1 MTYELGDD
9 EVAFIISPT
18 SKTSLEGWDG
28 TVSTGIAVGD
38 NFRHSEDVLHD
49 LVYVATLCSA
59 FLDLMEEDEDIMER
73 ITNHR
78 RFLLMQEINKK
89 AEEDKPLQ
97 KSNGKVI
104 NFNEYTKTKGNAW
117 PSLIQWNVL
126 PTITWVD

>member
-18 SKTSLEGWDG
+18 SKTSLEEWDG

-38 NFRHSEDVLHD
+38 NFRHSD
-49 LVYVATLCSA
+49 
-59 FLDLMEEDEDIMER
+59 
-73 ITNHR
+73 R
-78 RFLLMQEINKK
+78 RFLLMQEINKR

-104 NFNEYTKTKGNAW
+104 NFNEYTKTKGNA
-117 PSLIQWNVL
+117 
-126 PTITWVD
+126 

>member
-18 SKTSLEGWDG
+18 SKTSLEEWDG

-59 FLDLMEEDEDIMER
+59 FLDLMESDEEVMEMVVD
-73 ITNHR
+73 HR
-78 RFLLMQEINKK
+78 RNLMMEELSRRQ
-89 AEEDKPLQ
+89 EEDKPLQ
-97 KSNGKVI
+97 ELKGEVI
-104 NFNEYTKTKGNAW
+104 SFNAYTKTKGNA
-117 PSLIQWNVL
+117 
-126 PTITWVD
+126 

>member
-59 FLDLMEEDEDIMER
+59 FLDLMEIDEEVMEMVVD
-73 ITNHR
+73 HR
-78 RFLLMQEINKK
+78 RNLMLQEIDRRQ
-89 AEEDKPLQ
+89 EEDKPLQ
-97 KSNGKVI
+97 ELKGEVI
-104 NFNEYTKTKGNAW
+104 SFNAYTKTKGNA
-117 PSLIQWNVL
+117 
-126 PTITWVD
+126 